1 MVFAKPSASVYR
13 RTNAYTSSVYGLTP
27 SGKKKDT
34 CDPCV
39 CESTVDP
46 IMSLTNF
53 LNFLNLLYGALQ
65 TFYVADN
72 VNSPLVAFMS
82 VNGAMKFSLFVRLT
96 WSKQNP
102 GVSFDPKSRIDI
114 NALKDIYLSY
124 NRDWHADKFLV
135 TQTIYLESLSA

>member
-1 MVFAKPSASVYR
+1 
-13 RTNAYTSSVYGLTP
+13 
-27 SGKKKDT
+27 
-34 CDPCV
+34 
-39 CESTVDP
+39 
-46 IMSLTNF
+46 MSLTNL

-102 GVSFDPKSRIDI
+102 GISFNPKSRMDI

-135 TQTIYLESLSA
+135 TQTIYLDSLSAA